1 MKVFH
6 TGNSP
11 YARRAR
17 LAARASGLGVEE
29 VDVAPLDAADNPL
42 IGKGPGVKVPG
53 LETDGGAYVC
63 ETLLI
68 TNYLNQKSGGKLSPA
83 DPAAAEAD
91 MELEGMGSLLLDSL
105 FIRSQ
110 QLNRLAE
117 NERSPFLI
125 DKEKERAARCY
136 DALEKTL
143 AGKPASLTAGAIAA
157 VSALGYADWRLADD
171 AWRTGRP
178 GLAAWFDA
186 MHQNKDV
193 AATKPVF

>member
-1 MKVFH
+1 MKVYF

-17 LAARASGLGVEE
+17 LAARASGLSVEE

-42 IGKGPGVKVPG
+42 RGKGPGVKVPG
-53 LETDGGAYVC
+53 LETDGGAYIC

-68 TNYLNQKSGGKLSPA
+68 TGYLNGKSGGKLSPA
-83 DPAAAEAD
+83 GDEGD
-91 MELEGMGSLLLDSL
+91 LELEGMGSLLLDSL

-110 QLNRLAE
+110 QLNRLSE
-117 NERSPFLI
+117 DERSATLI
-125 DKEKERAARCY
+125 EKEAERAGRCY
-136 DALEKTL
+136 DALETAL
-143 AGKPASLTAGAIAA
+143 AGKPAALTLGSIAA
-157 VSALGYADWRLADD
+157 VTALGYADWRLPDD
-171 AWRTGRP
+171 GWRDGRP

-186 MHQNKDV
+186 MHQNADV